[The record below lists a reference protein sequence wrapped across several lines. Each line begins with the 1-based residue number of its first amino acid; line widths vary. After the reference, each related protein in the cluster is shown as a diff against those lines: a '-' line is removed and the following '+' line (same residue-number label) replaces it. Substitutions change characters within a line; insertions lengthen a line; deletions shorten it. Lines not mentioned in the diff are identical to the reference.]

1 MPVEGNRA
9 VALSATDIRFI
20 IAEMLDCRMRR
31 HYDRFVSF
39 VDPAVVLSCHSWREG
54 MIGPG
59 VWNGVEGLRDLF
71 RRTDENYLPG
81 DHEIIDIL
89 VDGDQAAVRWRAD
102 WRRHE
107 NGRVYTNDAAHFLRW
122 SNGRVVEM
130 HEFFDAYCQPA
141 PASVGLP
148 SFEAL
153 LTPRQPGVRR
163 EEMERC
169 ARRLLQLETGRPEP
183 DLVRKWCSPDIAC
196 VFAGDRARLPY
207 AGSHKGLDA
216 LLGIIRAV
224 HVDFE
229 QRALGLS
236 KILIED
242 ARAACWR
249 QVEWRHRGTG
259 RTGVCEL
266 ADFVRFDNGLIA
278 ELTEFRDTVSLVRMQ
293 D

>member
-1 MPVEGNRA
+1 MPVEGSRD
-9 VALSATDIRFI
+9 VALSATEIRFI

-31 HYDRFVSF
+31 HYDRFAAF

-59 VWNGVEGLRDLF
+59 VWRGVEGLRALF
-71 RRTDENYLPG
+71 RRTDENYFPC

-122 SNGRVVEM
+122 RNGRVVEM
-130 HEFFDAYCQPA
+130 HEFFDAHCRSTPA
-141 PASVGLP
+141 CVCPP

-153 LTPRQPGVRR
+153 LTPRPPGLRR
-163 EEMERC
+163 DDMERR
-169 ARRLLQLETGRPEP
+169 ARRLLALETGSPEP
-183 DLVRKWCSPDIAC
+183 DLVRRWCAPDIVC
-196 VFAGDRARLPY
+196 DFAGDRARLPY
-207 AGSHKGLDA
+207 AGRHIGLDA

-224 HVDFE
+224 NVDFE

-236 KILIED
+236 PILIEEG
-242 ARAACWR
+242 RAACWR

-259 RTGVCEL
+259 RSGVCEL
-266 ADFVRFDNGLIA
+266 ADFVRFDSGLIV
-278 ELTEFRDTVSLVRMQ
+278 EFIEFRDTVSLVRMQ